1 MRFVFL
7 YSLGENYDKSL
18 IGDHIRYLKRMAE
31 EGKNL
36 MSGPFIDDAA
46 SRGIA
51 IIEAEDE
58 GSAQEIYENDPGIQ
72 NKVLQAEILKWNVM
86 FEAAK

>member
-1 MRFVFL
+1 
-7 YSLGENYDKSL
+7 
-18 IGDHIRYLKRMAE
+18 
-31 EGKNL
+31 

-58 GSAQEIYENDPGIQ
+58 ATAQEIYENDPGIQ
-72 NKVLQAEILKWNVM
+72 NKVLRAEILKWNVM
-86 FEAAK
+86 FEATK